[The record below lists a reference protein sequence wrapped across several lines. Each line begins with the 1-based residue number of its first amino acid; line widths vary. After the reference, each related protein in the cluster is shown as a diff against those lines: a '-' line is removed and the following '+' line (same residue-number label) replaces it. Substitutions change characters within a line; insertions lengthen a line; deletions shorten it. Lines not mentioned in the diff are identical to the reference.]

1 MKKSHRTNL
10 ILEDYDGEFSYMTN
24 SLNVEGP
31 IERINLEN
39 RGFQYK
45 TLPGI
50 STIITTSGKN
60 AILETKGRSIG
71 KISKTTIQD
80 IGFDYSVDKTLR
92 PEANVPQ
99 LIKLDL
105 LTSLD
110 TIGITSVGKNY
121 LESPGLVLLDGLT
134 KKEVSDV
141 ELDYELGDTQVSILK
156 NTKTLNNVTPT
167 ILPIS
172 NSNGITITSID
183 YDDGNKNV
191 TLTI

>member
-1 MKKSHRTNL
+1 MVYFP
-10 ILEDYDGEFSYMTN
+10 ILTD
-24 SLNVEGP
+24 SLNVEGAISR
-31 IERINLEN
+31 IEVEN
-39 RGFQYK
+39 KGFQYR

-60 AILETKGRSIG
+60 AILETKGTSIG
-71 KISKTTIQD
+71 KISKNTIQD
-80 IGFDYSVDKTLR
+80 IGFDYSVDRTLR

-110 TIGITSVGKNY
+110 TIGITSVGEHY

-134 KKEVSDV
+134 NKVVNDV

-156 NTKTLNNVTPT
+156 NTKTLNNVTPK
-167 ILPIS
+167 IIPIS
-172 NSNGITITSID
+172 NSNGYTINS
-183 YDDGNKNV
+183 Y
-191 TLTI
+191 